1 MRRRSAEAGRCGP
14 ADDRGAVVLWSLG
27 LLLMLFFAGGLALD
41 LWRVLSRHGT
51 LSGIA
56 YKSAVAG
63 AAQVVES
70 DLYRNRL
77 VLDPGLAEEAALR
90 FAEQQPDWDDSM
102 NLAPEASPS
111 EVVVEIT
118 ETVPL
123 TLMRMFAPTGGITV
137 TVTARASPA
146 EFDAI
151 PP

>member
-1 MRRRSAEAGRCGP
+1 MKRRAAEAGQSGP
-14 ADDRGAVVLWSLG
+14 AGDRGAVVLWSLG

-70 DLYRNRL
+70 DLYRNAV
-77 VLDPGLAEEAALR
+77 VLDPDLAGEAALR
-90 FAEQQPDWDDSM
+90 FAEAQPDWDASM
-102 NLAPEASPS
+102 TLTSDANGSGI
-111 EVVVEIT
+111 VVEIT

-146 EFDAI
+146 EFE
-151 PP
+151 

>member
-1 MRRRSAEAGRCGP
+1 M
-14 ADDRGAVVLWSLG
+14 LWSLG

-70 DLYRNRL
+70 DLYQNRV
-77 VLDPGLAEEAALR
+77 VLDPDLAEEVSRR
-90 FAEQQPDWDDSM
+90 FAEDQPDWDNSM
-102 NLAPEASPS
+102 NLTPRASAS
-111 EVVVEIT
+111 EVVVTIT

-123 TLMRMFAPTGGITV
+123 TLMRMFTPAGGITV

-146 EFDAI
+146 EFE
-151 PP
+151 

>member
-1 MRRRSAEAGRCGP
+1 MSGRGAEGGRPGP
-14 ADDRGAVVLWSLG
+14 AGDRGAVVLWSLG
-27 LLLMLFFAGGLALD
+27 LLLMLLFAGGLALD

-70 DLYRNRL
+70 DLYRNRV
-77 VLDPGLAEEAALR
+77 VLDPDLAEEVARR
-90 FAEQQPDWDDSM
+90 FAEDQPDWDDSM
-102 NLAPEASPS
+102 NLRPQASKS
-111 EVVVEIT
+111 EIVVKIT

-123 TLMRMFAPTGGITV
+123 TLMRMFARAGGITV

-146 EFDAI
+146 EFQ
-151 PP
+151 

>member
-1 MRRRSAEAGRCGP
+1 MRPRVAETSRSGSVG
-14 ADDRGAVVLWSLG
+14 DRGAVVLWSLG
-27 LLLMLFFAGGLALD
+27 LLLMLLFAGGLALD

-70 DLYRNRL
+70 DLYRNRV
-77 VLDPGLAEEAALR
+77 VLDPDLSEEAARL
-90 FAEQQPDWDDSM
+90 FAEGQPDWDDSM
-102 NLAPEASPS
+102 NLTPAASES
-111 EVVVEIT
+111 EIVVEIT

-123 TLMRMFAPTGGITV
+123 TLMRMFAPAGGITV

-146 EFDAI
+146 EFE
-151 PP
+151 

>member
-1 MRRRSAEAGRCGP
+1 MRRRGAEAGRCGP

-63 AAQVVES
+63 ATQVVES

-77 VLDPGLAEEAALR
+77 VLDPDLAEEAAVR
-90 FAEQQPDWDDSM
+90 FAEGQPDWSGSM
-102 NLAPEASPS
+102 NLTPEASES
-111 EVVVEIT
+111 EVIVVIT
-118 ETVPL
+118 KTVPL
-123 TLMRMFAPTGGITV
+123 TLMRMFAPAGGITV

-146 EFDAI
+146 EFE
-151 PP
+151 

>member
-1 MRRRSAEAGRCGP
+1 MRRAAKAGRPGP
-14 ADDRGAVVLWSLG
+14 AGDRGAVALWSLG
-27 LLLMLFFAGGLALD
+27 LLLMLLFAGGLALD

-70 DLYRNRL
+70 DLYQNR
-77 VLDPGLAEEAALR
+77 VALDPDLAEDAARR
-90 FAEQQPDWDDSM
+90 FAENQPDWDNSM
-102 NLAPEASPS
+102 NLTSEASDS
-111 EVVVEIT
+111 EIVVEIA

-123 TLMRMFAPTGGITV
+123 TLMRLFAPSGGITV

-146 EFDAI
+146 EFE
-151 PP
+151 

>member
-1 MRRRSAEAGRCGP
+1 MRRRGAEANRSGP
-14 ADDRGAVVLWSLG
+14 AGEQGAVVLWSLG

-41 LWRVLSRHGT
+41 LWRVLSRHAT

-70 DLYRNRL
+70 DLYRNSL
-77 VLDPGLAEEAALR
+77 VLDPDLAEEVARR
-90 FAEQQPDWDDSM
+90 FAEDQPDWDGSM
-102 NLAPEASPS
+102 SLTPGASES

-123 TLMRMFAPTGGITV
+123 TLMRMFAPAGGITV

-146 EFDAI
+146 EFE
-151 PP
+151 

>member
-1 MRRRSAEAGRCGP
+1 MRNRVVEAGRSGP
-14 ADDRGAVVLWSLG
+14 GGDRGAVVLWSLG

-63 AAQVVES
+63 AAQVVEP

-77 VLDPGLAEEAALR
+77 ALDPDLAEHAAR
-90 FAEQQPDWDDSM
+90 QFAEGQPDWDDSM
-102 NLAPEASPS
+102 NLTAAASES
-111 EVVVEIT
+111 GIAVEIT

-123 TLMRMFAPTGGITV
+123 TLMRMFAPAGGITV

-146 EFDAI
+146 EFS
-151 PP
+151 

>member
-1 MRRRSAEAGRCGP
+1 MRPRVANTGRSGSTG
-14 ADDRGAVVLWSLG
+14 DRGAVVLWSLG
-27 LLLMLFFAGGLALD
+27 LLLMLLFAGALALD

-70 DLYRNRL
+70 DLYRNRV
-77 VLDPGLAEEAALR
+77 VLDPDLAEDAAHL
-90 FAEQQPDWDDSM
+90 FAEGQPDWDDSM
-102 NLAPEASPS
+102 NLTPEASES
-111 EVVVEIT
+111 EIVVKLT

-123 TLMRMFAPTGGITV
+123 TLMRMFAPAGGITV

-146 EFDAI
+146 EFE
-151 PP
+151 

>member
-1 MRRRSAEAGRCGP
+1 MKRRVEEANRSGP
-14 ADDRGAVVLWSLG
+14 AGERGAVVLWSLG

-51 LSGIA
+51 LAGIA

-77 VLDPGLAEEAALR
+77 VLDPDLAEEVALR
-90 FAEQQPDWDDSM
+90 FAEDQPDWGGSM
-102 NLAPEASPS
+102 NLTPEATES

-123 TLMRMFAPTGGITV
+123 TLMRMFAPDGGITV

-146 EFDAI
+146 EFE
-151 PP
+151 

>member
-1 MRRRSAEAGRCGP
+1 MKRRAAEAGQPG
-14 ADDRGAVVLWSLG
+14 AAGDRGAVVLWSLG

-70 DLYRNRL
+70 DLYQNRL
-77 VLDPGLAEEAALR
+77 LLDPDLAEEVARR
-90 FAEQQPDWDDSM
+90 FAEGQPDWDDSM
-102 NLAPEASPS
+102 KLTPDASRS
-111 EVVVEIT
+111 AIVVEIT

-123 TLMRMFAPTGGITV
+123 TLMRMFTSAGGIPV
-137 TVTARASPA
+137 TVTARASPV
-146 EFDAI
+146 EFE
-151 PP
+151 

>member
-1 MRRRSAEAGRCGP
+1 MNHRVAKANRSGP

-41 LWRVLSRHGT
+41 LWRVLSRHAT

-70 DLYRNRL
+70 DLYQNKV
-77 VLDPGLAEEAALR
+77 VLDSDRAEEAAHR
-90 FAEQQPDWDDSM
+90 FAGDQPDWDGSM
-102 NLAPEASPS
+102 TLTPEASDS
-111 EVVVEIT
+111 EIVVRIT
-118 ETVPL
+118 ETIPL
-123 TLMRMFAPTGGITV
+123 TLMRMFAPDGGITV

-146 EFDAI
+146 EFA
-151 PP
+151 

>member
-1 MRRRSAEAGRCGP
+1 MKRRTADTGQSGP
-14 ADDRGAVVLWSLG
+14 AGDRGAVVLWSLG

-70 DLYRNRL
+70 DLYQNRL
-77 VLDPGLAEEAALR
+77 LLDPDLAEEVARR
-90 FAEQQPDWDDSM
+90 FAEGQPDWDDSM
-102 NLAPEASPS
+102 RLTPEASRS
-111 EVVVEIT
+111 GIVVRIT
-118 ETVPL
+118 DTIPL
-123 TLMRMFAPTGGITV
+123 TLMRMFTPAGGIPV

-146 EFDAI
+146 EYE
-151 PP
+151 

>member
-1 MRRRSAEAGRCGP
+1 MRRRAEADRSGRAG
-14 ADDRGAVVLWSLG
+14 DRGAVVVWSLG

-70 DLYRNRL
+70 DLYRNKV
-77 VLDPGLAEEAALR
+77 VLDPDRAEEAAHR
-90 FAEQQPDWDDSM
+90 FAEDQPDWDGSM
-102 NLAPEASPS
+102 SLTPEASES
-111 EVVVEIT
+111 GIVVKIT

-123 TLMRMFAPTGGITV
+123 TLMRMFAPAGGITV

-146 EFDAI
+146 EFE
-151 PP
+151 

>member
-1 MRRRSAEAGRCGP
+1 MKRRVAEAVRPGP
-14 ADDRGAVVLWSLG
+14 ASDRGAVVLWSLG

-51 LSGIA
+51 LGGIA

-70 DLYRNRL
+70 DLYRNRV
-77 VLDPGLAEEAALR
+77 VLDPDLAEETARR
-90 FAEQQPDWDDSM
+90 FAEDQPDWDGSM
-102 NLAPEASPS
+102 NLAPQASES
-111 EVVVEIT
+111 EIVVEIT

-123 TLMRMFAPTGGITV
+123 TLMRMFAPAGGITV

-146 EFDAI
+146 EFE
-151 PP
+151 